1 MKYGNRYRE
10 TMETITE
17 ECRLTLSKVNPESVD
32 EFVNVLLAAEK
43 VFFIGL
49 GRVML
54 SLEAMAKRFAHLGVN
69 TVCVGQITEPA
80 ITNADALIVGS
91 GSGESVI
98 PVSIAKIAKK
108 YGAKII
114 YIGSNPESTMAG
126 MADVFVRIPARSK
139 LYLEDETE
147 SVQPMTSLFEQS
159 LLLFG
164 DTVAKLIIDKN
175 NINIKE
181 LWQCHANLE

>member
-1 MKYGNRYRE
+1 MKTGNRYKE
-10 TMETITE
+10 TVETITE

-32 EFVNVLLAAEK
+32 EFINVLLAAEK
-43 VFFIGL
+43 VFFIGV

-80 ITNADALIVGS
+80 ITNADALVVGS

-114 YIGSNPESTMAG
+114 YIGSNPESTMA
-126 MADVFVRIPARSK
+126 DVFVRIPARTK

-175 NINIKE
+175 NINIKD
-181 LWQCHANLE
+181 LWQFHANLE

>member
-43 VFFIGL
+43 VFFIGV

-114 YIGSNPESTMAG
+114 YIGSNPMAG

>member
-1 MKYGNRYRE
+1 M
-10 TMETITE
+10 
-17 ECRLTLSKVNPESVD
+17 
-32 EFVNVLLAAEK
+32 
-43 VFFIGL
+43 
-49 GRVML
+49 
-54 SLEAMAKRFAHLGVN
+54 
-69 TVCVGQITEPA
+69 
-80 ITNADALIVGS
+80 GS

-126 MADVFVRIPARSK
+126 MADVFVRIPARTK

-175 NINIKE
+175 NINIKD
-181 LWQCHANLE
+181 LWQFHANLE

>member
-17 ECRLTLSKVNPESVD
+17 ECRLTLSKVKPESVD

-43 VFFIGL
+43 VFFIGV

-108 YGAKII
+108 Y
-114 YIGSNPESTMAG
+114 GSNPESTMAG

>member
-43 VFFIGL
+43 VFFIGV

-54 SLEAMAKRFAHLGVN
+54 SLEAMTKRFAHLGVN